1 MFNLGNL
8 SSFSNPFEHSL
19 PAQLND
25 SSFGRFN
32 EQEYDPDPQQK
43 SCEPLLYAGFMEPN
57 HAEVSCIKK
66 RHLPDTK
73 TPEGEWRRYR
83 GVRRRPWG
91 KFTAEI
97 RNPEKKKAR
106 LWLGTFDTPEQAAL
120 AYDRAAFKFHGSRA
134 KVNFPR
140 LIGCD
145 DVPNIMLPHQPSSSM
160 SSSSSS
166 TEKGYCRKM
175 INHHMEEH
183 VTTTTTMTMNKV
195 QGDRDSLQDLHLHTF
210 TPPADHINSSGS
222 DSLWSIFRQST
233 VQLPSVTATSRLFDL
248 QEDIVPSEEHQFPV
262 VRPPPATATTIA
274 SRASE
279 AGTDHDMFWDFQID
293 ALADDDFPFL

>member
-8 SSFSNPFEHSL
+8 SSFGNPFEHSL

-25 SSFGRFN
+25 SSIGRFN
-32 EQEYDPDPQQK
+32 DQEYDHDPQQK
-43 SCEPLLYAGFMEPN
+43 SCEPLLYTSFMEPN
-57 HAEVSCIKK
+57 LAEVSCMKK
-66 RHLPDTK
+66 RRLPDTK
-73 TPEGEWRRYR
+73 TLEGEWRLYR

-91 KFTAEI
+91 KFTTEI

-145 DVPNIMLPHQPSSSM
+145 DVPNIMLPHQSPSSM

-166 TEKGYCRKM
+166 TEKGYRRQM

-183 VTTTTTMTMNKV
+183 ATTTATTTMNKV
-195 QGDRDSLQDLHLHTF
+195 KDDHDSQHDLHLHTF
-210 TPPADHINSSGS
+210 TSPPDITSCGT

-233 VQLPSVTATSRLFDL
+233 VQLPSVTATSRLLDI
-248 QEDIVPSEEHQFPV
+248 QEDTVPPEEHQFPV
-262 VRPPPATATTIA
+262 MQPPPATA

-293 ALADDDFPFL
+293 ALTDDDFPFL